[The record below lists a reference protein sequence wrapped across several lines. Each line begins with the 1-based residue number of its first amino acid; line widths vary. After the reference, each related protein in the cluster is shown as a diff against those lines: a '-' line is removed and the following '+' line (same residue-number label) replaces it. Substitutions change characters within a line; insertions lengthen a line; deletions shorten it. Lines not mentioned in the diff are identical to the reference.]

1 MKQIHNKKLYNK
13 LQVLTESALYFYNQH
28 LKLDPQ
34 RMSEEYYV
42 FLSLTAVDNE
52 IKKISEFCDCEKI
65 MKNTK
70 EINNLLG
77 NLVGTNQGLTT
88 TGNSKSC
95 LLSFLKKFYLKNVK
109 FSLGMF
115 NQEYT
120 NFEELFYSEKL
131 NYVDSTALYNFQCE
145 ETVIDLHDGIAIK
158 TMIVELP
165 EPEYDF
171 KRGYATFSKSPFVI
185 QRMYETSKI
194 IKSGAPS
201 EPKEPLAIPGKNEL
215 NTSSDIFDR
224 VINSLRILK
233 SSGVYRDHK
242 INSEIK
248 TFHPHSGVLTT
259 SPFFENIVMGEKCIL
274 AKSEIGEL
282 SDIYQ
287 FITQEDNLRFNI
299 AMRRLN
305 LGMERRNIE
314 DKLIDYMIGFEALY
328 LPDEN
333 NELTFR
339 LSLRIAYLMGD
350 RKNRKEIFNF
360 VKKMYVT
367 RSKIVHGN
375 KYELTNDDIKSSEE
389 LLRDSLKLWIKDK
402 TNFSVNKYSGTGVLQ
417 IEGKLDNIYF

>member
-13 LQVLTESALYFYNQH
+13 LRVLTESALYFYNQY

-42 FLSLTAVDNE
+42 FLSLTAIDNE
-52 IKKISEFCDCEKI
+52 IKQISEFCECEKI
-65 MKNTK
+65 MKSTK
-70 EINNLLG
+70 EISNLLG
-77 NLVGTNQGLTT
+77 NLVGTNQRLTT
-88 TGNSKSC
+88 TGNSESC

-109 FSLGMF
+109 FSLDMF
-115 NQEYT
+115 NQKYT
-120 NFEELFYSEKL
+120 NFEELFYSKKL

-145 ETVIDLHDGIAIK
+145 ETAINLHDGIAIK
-158 TMIVELP
+158 KMIVELP
-165 EPEYDF
+165 GPEYDF
-171 KRGYATFSKSPFVI
+171 GRGYATFSKSPFVV

-201 EPKEPLAIPGKNEL
+201 EPKEPLAIPGENEL
-215 NTSSDIFDR
+215 NTSSDIFDK

-233 SSGVYRDHK
+233 SSAVYRDHK

-248 TFHPHSGVLTT
+248 TFHPHSGAVTT

-287 FITQEDNLRFNI
+287 FIAQEDNLRFNI

-339 LSLRIAYLMGD
+339 LSLRIAYLIGNK
-350 RKNRKEIFNF
+350 KNRKEIFNF
-360 VKKMYVT
+360 VKKMYAT

-375 KYELTNDDIKSSEE
+375 KYELTDDDIKNLEE
-389 LLRDSLKLWIKDK
+389 LLRNSLKLWIQDK
-402 TNFSVNKYSGTGVLQ
+402 TNFSVNKYSRTRVLQ
-417 IEGKLDNIYF
+417 AEGKLDNIYF